1 MIKLTL
7 YTSIGF
13 FVVDRNTGQHEH
25 LLFRFIKCK
34 GYCDMQL
41 AHHRL
46 ESLNIASICHL
57 HEIDM
62 EWMNTW
68 TRLKNQTIWNSVKLL

>member
-1 MIKLTL
+1 M
-7 YTSIGF
+7 IGF
-13 FVVDRNTGQHEH
+13 FVVDQNTGQHEH

-46 ESLNIASICHL
+46 ELLQFAICMKL
-57 HEIDM
+57 
-62 EWMNTW
+62 
-68 TRLKNQTIWNSVKLL
+68 IWNG